1 MPPSDKPLPLWDA
14 SRRADPHAFY
24 AELRRDRPVLR
35 ATVPGRGAVWV
46 VTRHAD
52 VAALLK
58 DPRFS
63 NDRRGSGV
71 PSPFFGGLPMPR
83 AIRCLSS
90 TMVGADDPVHGRLRN
105 IVGRAFTPRR
115 IGELEGRVERIA
127 RELLDA
133 VAPAGRMDLVSDF
146 ALPLPFTVIAELL
159 GVPAEMRVEFRGRA
173 RLIVA
178 PPRSLALRVALW
190 MPRLIRFVGFFARLV
205 AYRRRVPDDGLI
217 TALVAAEAEG
227 DRLSPDELVA
237 MVFLLFFA
245 GHETTVHLIGSGTL
259 ALLDHPGQRD
269 DLRADPELMPGA
281 VDELLRFTSP
291 VEALAMRYTRERVTI
306 AGVELPPRATVMALI
321 SAANRDPDAFTD
333 PDRLDIRRRDNRHLA
348 LGAGAHYCLGASL
361 ARLEARV
368 AFSALLGRF
377 PKLRLAIPRSEVDWR
392 EPGVLRG
399 LRRLPVRWD

>member
-1 MPPSDKPLPLWDA
+1 MTLSDKPLPLWDA

-115 IGELEGRVERIA
+115 IAELEGRVERIA
-127 RELLDA
+127 RDLLDA
-133 VAPAGRMDLVSDF
+133 VAPTGRMDLVADF

-159 GVPAEMRVEFRGRA
+159 GVPPEMRVEFRGRA

-205 AYRRRVPDDGLI
+205 AYRRRVPDEGLI
-217 TALVAAEAEG
+217 SALVAAEAEG

-259 ALLDHPGQRD
+259 ALLDHPGQREA
-269 DLRADPELMPGA
+269 LEAEPELMPGA

-291 VEALAMRYTRERVTI
+291 VEALVMRYTRERVTI

-321 SAANRDPDAFTD
+321 SAANRDPDAFAD

-377 PKLRLAIPRSEVDWR
+377 PKLRLATPRSEVDWR
-392 EPGVLRG
+392 DPGVLRG